1 VLCRSHWI
9 GLLIGLASSA
19 FPGLCQV
26 AVSVKLDRSEYL
38 AGEPVF
44 VIVEAR
50 NVGSEG
56 ISHSKCDG
64 HGDLTVPGGQR
75 KQTPNLHGCFS
86 GEEGGGSG
94 CGLYDPPL
102 LSPGKAV
109 FFRYLLKGYR
119 LENGEYDLH
128 ASGKAGVR
136 WFFGAGRGRSDVSD
150 RKEGDSVEG
159 AMFDVWLR
167 LIVRKGTEDQL
178 KQRYAPYVDEA
189 TNGYG
194 MAEPSRDAREA
205 IAEMAPPFLEKTI
218 LSFADQPETSG
229 LAVEGLRQI
238 PTDASRADLVGL
250 FEKSADLKLRSSIV
264 RALAGIAT
272 TTELP
277 FLASLLP
284 GHSSALDDAIRI
296 SAALGIGGLG
306 GERAVEIL
314 RSAPFSPNAEVRG
327 AVVEALGNTRS
338 PAAVPILIGMY
349 SDDLVR
355 DRVCGALATLTH
367 YQWCDGSGKT
377 TETQTRWREWWRR
390 HASGLTL
397 YGTDQCAAPGA
408 LLPF

>member
-1 VLCRSHWI
+1 MLCRNHWV
-9 GLLIGLASSA
+9 GLLVGLASSA
-19 FPGLCQV
+19 FAGLCQV
-26 AVSVKLDRSEYL
+26 DVSAKLDRSEYL
-38 AGEPVF
+38 VGEPVF
-44 VIVEAR
+44 VIVEVR

-56 ISHSKCDG
+56 IGYSNCDG
-64 HGDLTVPGGQR
+64 HADLTVPGAQR
-75 KQTPNLHGCFS
+75 KQTPNLHGCF
-86 GEEGGGSG
+86 GGEGGGGGG

-102 LSPGKAV
+102 LLPGKAV

-119 LENGEYDLH
+119 LESGEYDLH
-128 ASGKAGVR
+128 ASGRAGVR
-136 WFFGAGRGRSDVSD
+136 WFFGAGRSRSDVSD
-150 RKEGDSVEG
+150 RKEGDPVEG

-178 KQRYAPYVDEA
+178 RRRYARYVDEA
-189 TNGYG
+189 TNSYG
-194 MAEPSRDAREA
+194 MAAPSRDAREA

-238 PTDASRADLVGL
+238 PTEASRADLVGL

-284 GHSSALDDAIRI
+284 GHSSAFDDAIRI
-296 SAALGIGGLG
+296 SAALGIGRLG
-306 GERAVEIL
+306 GAGAVEIL
-314 RSAPFSPNAEVRG
+314 RSAPHSPNAEVRG
-327 AVVEALGNTRS
+327 AVAEALGNTRS
-338 PAAVPILIGMY
+338 PSAVPILIAMY
-349 SDDLVR
+349 SDDSVQ
-355 DRVCGALATLTH
+355 DRVCWALATLTH

-377 TETQTRWREWWRR
+377 TETQRKWRKWWRR

-397 YGTDQCAAPGA
+397 YGMDQCVAPGA